1 MFKLFKNR
9 ILSFFFTSFIL
20 FFAQTLESNAHR
32 VEDRFQEG
40 MIVVVSGKNTVMK
53 LVDMPVIGDAGGHG
67 EDELAFG
74 KVEKV
79 SLFNVLWGGVGI
91 VSLLASLCTANIC
104 GVVVSIMA
112 LFC

>member
-1 MFKLFKNR
+1 
-9 ILSFFFTSFIL
+9 
-20 FFAQTLESNAHR
+20 
-32 VEDRFQEG
+32 

-67 EDELAFG
+67 EDKLAFG

-79 SLFNVLWGGVGI
+79 SLFNVLWGSVGI
-91 VSLLASLCTANIC
+91 VSLFASLCTANIC